1 MALSCIIG
9 YTVKERETI
18 MTTQTDPGAAARKRN
33 FVISIV
39 STIVFGALLVWIL
52 HKGVDT
58 AAIQEFLENCGPLAP
73 VLFIAISVFSSYVP
87 IVPMGS
93 MGSIGIVLF
102 GPVTAFFYN
111 YATSVINCTLGF
123 WLAKRYGDQMILNM
137 ASPKTYA
144 RYRHWVQTTKHFTL
158 VFTICMFLPV
168 SPDIILCML
177 AGLNGM
183 SWGRFLAIILV
194 SRPVSSWAY
203 STGLLKGFEWIL
215 KTLHLK
221 Q

>member
-58 AAIQEFLENCGPLAP
+58 AAIQKFLENCGPLAP

-123 WLAKRYGDQMILNM
+123 WLAKRYGDRMILNI

-158 VFTICMFLPV
+158 VFIICMFLPV

-194 SRPVSSWAY
+194 SRPVSSWA
-203 STGLLKGFEWIL
+203 
-215 KTLHLK
+215 
-221 Q
+221 

>member
-1 MALSCIIG
+1 MAS
-9 YTVKERETI
+9 
-18 MTTQTDPGAAARKRN
+18 QQDAGAKARKRN
-33 FVISIV
+33 FIISIV
-39 STIVFGALLVWIL
+39 STVVFAGLLIWFL
-52 HKGVDT
+52 RSGVDT
-58 AAIQEFLENCGPLAP
+58 KDIQELLKRCGPLAP
-73 VLFIAISVFSSYVP
+73 VLFIAISVFSSYFP

-102 GPVTAFFYN
+102 GPGTAFFYN
-111 YATSVINCTLGF
+111 YATSVINCALGF
-123 WLAKRYGDQMILNM
+123 WLAKKYGDRIILTL

-144 RYRHWVQTTKHFTL
+144 KYQHWVQTTKHFTL
-158 VFTICMFLPV
+158 FFTICMLLPV

-183 SWGRFLAIILV
+183 SWGKFMAIILI

-215 KTLHLK
+215 KVLHLK